1 MEDLFKTK
9 ISVNN
14 EPLSYRVVFEEEQ
27 YRFTA
32 EAGNS
37 PFSSFGLKREND
49 EWHEQES
56 LPPEIKKQ
64 AVDALEKYL
73 LQQH

>member
-1 MEDLFKTK
+1 MEDLFSTN

-14 EPLSYRVVFEEEQ
+14 QNVTYRVIFEEDK
-27 YRFTA
+27 YTFMSDA
-32 EAGNS
+32 EMDE
-37 PFSSFGLKREND
+37 FSTFSLKREND
-49 EWHEQES
+49 EWHPVEM
-56 LPPEIKKQ
+56 LPEALKKQ